1 MGEENV
7 ASPTGIPQL
16 LISNTLVLNG
26 ALFLGIL
33 ALHTVLEDS
42 TINNNYVSIVL
53 LAMALALLIKS
64 ADFFIEGAKGLA
76 TCRSARGGHRLDHRL
91 HRDLTPGDFGHVHRC
106 FDVATNPR
114 NRRPCYRRHL
124 RFHPRPNHADF
135 GRCCLRFEG
144 SRSASW
150 LKRDGM
156 IMFSSIGLLTVFL
169 FTGEGLSRVEGAIL
183 MSLYVAYIYWAL
195 KTR

>member
-76 TCRSARGGHRLDHRL
+76 YRAGLPEVCLLYTSPSP
-91 HRDLTPGDFGHVHRC
+91 RD
-106 FDVATNPR
+106 
-114 NRRPCYRRHL
+114 
-124 RFHPRPNHADF
+124 
-135 GRCCLRFEG
+135 
-144 SRSASW
+144 
-150 LKRDGM
+150 
-156 IMFSSIGLLTVFL
+156 
-169 FTGEGLSRVEGAIL
+169 
-183 MSLYVAYIYWAL
+183 
-195 KTR
+195 